1 MKRAR
6 SAVVAGWAPTLLSGL
21 LLGLSAAAGAQGGGS
36 PAVDATVQS
45 NRAAGAAQ
53 QQINQLDDQTRALL
67 ERYRA
72 ALWQTQQLNVYVQ
85 QIGPLLATQDADR
98 AALQQQLQQFG
109 SSSHDLTP
117 LLLRMLD
124 SLDKFVALDLPFLQQ
139 ERRERVAALKRLM
152 TDAGTPQAEKYR
164 RMLEAYKIEADYGRS
179 LGAERMQL
187 QLEGGTKVVDV
198 LHLGRVALYYLSLDG
213 REAGCWDAGA
223 KQWRTIQGRFR
234 RPIREGLKIAHE
246 TAAPEVLELPVP
258 AAAPGQPQAALT
270 PAWRLA
276 LRGVGAGLLDALLP
290 AAQAAQSAAAAPGVD
305 ELLKQIRDSA
315 QQNARID
322 QEREQRFLRNRNDQ
336 QAQLAQAEGEEH
348 AAQAKSDAIRGRYE
362 ANQKAMADLKSQLQT
377 QSGELGQSYAA
388 VREAATQ
395 FRNEIAESYISAQFP
410 ERLKLLDTLAD
421 PNTLPSPKQL
431 EDFWFT
437 LQQEMTENGKVARF
451 QAEVIGKDGQPA
463 QMQVTRVGPFI
474 AFAGGRYLVVQPG
487 ARLQVAER
495 QNFDTG
501 LAASFES
508 TTSGWAPVPIDPTF
522 GTLLKLAAERPSLF
536 ERINQGGIVGYIIIV
551 VGCIGAALALFQLA
565 YLFAVGGKIGRQ
577 LQNINAP
584 STDNPLG
591 RVLSCL
597 KDDTATHDPE
607 VLETR
612 ISEAVL
618 RETPK
623 LERFQP
629 FLRMVVAAG
638 PLLGL
643 LGTVT
648 GMIITFQVI
657 TEIGAGD
664 PKVMAGGISQAMIS
678 TVLGLI
684 IAIPILFINSVLAAR
699 SRILVQILDEQS
711 AGMLAARLEQQHV
724 R

>member
-6 SAVVAGWAPTLLSGL
+6 SAVVAGWMPGLLSGL
-21 LLGLSAAAGAQGGGS
+21 LLGLSAAAGAQGGS

-53 QQINQLDDQTRALL
+53 QQINQLDDQTRGLL

-85 QIGPLLATQDADR
+85 QIGPLLATQDGDR

-124 SLDKFVALDLPFLQQ
+124 SLDRFVALDLPFLQQ
-139 ERRERVAALKRLM
+139 ERRERVGALKRLM
-152 TDAGTPQAEKYR
+152 SDAGTPQAEKYR

-187 QLEGGTKVVDV
+187 QLGGGGAKVVDV
-198 LHLGRVALYYLSLDG
+198 LHLGRVGLYYLSLDG
-213 REAGCWDAGA
+213 AEAGCWDAQA
-223 KQWRTIQGRFR
+223 KQWMSLPGRYR
-234 RPIREGLKIAHE
+234 SVIREGLKIAHE
-246 TAAPEVLELPVP
+246 TAAPEVLVLPVP
-258 AAAPGQPQAALT
+258 AAAVPVKPQAALA
-270 PAWRLA
+270 PAWQLA
-276 LRGVGAGLLDALLP
+276 LRMVGADLLDALLP
-290 AAQAAQSAAAAPGVD
+290 AAQAAPAQGVD
-305 ELLKQIRDSA
+305 ELLRQIRDSA

-322 QEREQRFLRNRNDQ
+322 QEREQRFIRNRNDQ
-336 QAQLAQAEGEEH
+336 QAQLAQAEAEQR

-362 ANQKAMADLKSQLQT
+362 ANQKAIAELKSQLQT
-377 QSGELGQSYAA
+377 QAGELGQSYAA

-395 FRNEIAESYISAQFP
+395 FRNEIAESYVSAQFP

-431 EDFWFT
+431 EDFWYT

-451 QAEVIGKDGQPA
+451 DAEVIGKDGQPVR
-463 QMQVTRVGPFI
+463 MQVTRVGPFM
-474 AFAGGRYLVVQPG
+474 AFANGRYLVVQSG
-487 ARLQVAER
+487 ARLQVAQR

-501 LAASFES
+501 LASSFES
-508 TTSGWAPVPIDPTF
+508 TGSGSAPVPIDPTY
-522 GTLLKLAAERPSLF
+522 GTLLKLAAERPSLI
-536 ERINQGGIVGYIIIV
+536 ERINQGGVVGYVIIL
-551 VGCIGAALALFQLA
+551 VGIIGAALALFQLA
-565 YLFAVGGKIGRQ
+565 YLFSVGGNITRQ

-584 STDNPLG
+584 SSDNPLG

-678 TVLGLI
+678 TVLGLL